1 MYLNKITLALLV
13 IYIIINA
20 VYVIDLNNRVEIIA
34 TKQHVIKKQSNATTM
49 LLLTHVDL
57 DNLERK
63 YNLGEK
69 KNKQYNIYPQIN
81 YD

>member
-20 VYVIDLNNRVEIIA
+20 IYVIDLNNRVEIIA
-34 TKQHVIKKQSNATTM
+34 TKQHVIKEQSNATTM
-49 LLLTHVDL
+49 LLLAHVDL
-57 DNLERK
+57 ANLERE

-69 KNKQYNIYPQIN
+69 KNKLYDIYPRIK